1 MRRTGGAADENS
13 LEFSVVVLA
22 VLLLITEAVLVQKF
36 LALALDQVKPHQY

>member
-13 LEFSVVVLA
+13 LEFSVVLA